1 MELLTEMA
9 TETNTRL
16 DRIEE
21 KLDKLTDAMVSM
33 ARAEEKIS
41 GLQDDHDKMYQR
53 MNRFSEKLDVIEKK
67 VDENSRTVNLIN
79 KVVYAAVVAAVGTYV
94 AHMWMQ

>member
-94 AHMWMQ
+94 AHMWM

>member
-1 MELLTEMA
+1 MELLDMA

-94 AHMWMQ
+94 AHMWM

>member
-1 MELLTEMA
+1 MA
-9 TETNTRL
+9 TETNNRL

-94 AHMWMQ
+94 AHMWM